1 MASNISLM
9 YASMWSRIGY
19 DLDYLMDDFH
29 TLHAVGSRGCVTY
42 NWEKLLLNFKLPNCL
57 EIGRL
62 IRETVAFL
70 NTTAATKKVV
80 RSIDLTDGKSLYEVA
95 IKRTRVDRHHQLLK
109 GAYESELWVPQP
121 FQRARLLEA
130 VLRPRSSFP
139 EDDHLLEEDEG
150 APVVAA
156 AGAAV
161 SNGPTPSPFPAAGK
175 GKTAQEV
182 KVHPEGETVMTFET
196 NLDGNLD
203 EDIVDAVIKGTIA
216 FKYRIKDNVWRII
229 SKNDGVYS
237 CPPDGWGDREYIPI
251 KKQCSQPS
259 EFMEN
264 LKKLFYYYILFLVVI
279 LLCVIS
285 RFFFLFRISHKNAS
299 YASKFHIRN
308 ANKYYNCYHP
318 RWSSI

>member
-70 NTTAATKKVV
+70 STTATKKMHQV
-80 RSIDLTDGKSLYEVA
+80 SIDLTDGKSLYEVA

-109 GAYESELWVPQP
+109 GAYESELCVPQP
-121 FQRARLLEA
+121 FLRARLLEA
-130 VLRPRSSFP
+130 VLRPKSSFP
-139 EDDHLLEEDEG
+139 EDDHLLEE
-150 APVVAA
+150 PVAA
-156 AGAAV
+156 AAV
-161 SNGPTPSPFPAAGK
+161 SNGPTPSPFVV
-175 GKTAQEV
+175 GKTPQEV
-182 KVHPEGETVMTFET
+182 KVHPEGEIVMTFET
-196 NLDGNLD
+196 NLDGHLD

-259 EFMEN
+259 EFME
-264 LKKLFYYYILFLVVI
+264 KFEKTFLSLHI
-279 LLCVIS
+279 IFGSNSFACNFTI
-285 RFFFLFRISHKNAS
+285 FFLFRISHKNAS
-299 YASKFHIRN
+299 YACKFHIRN
-308 ANKYYNCYHP
+308 TNKSYYCYYP
-318 RWSSI
+318 RWSSV

>member
-1 MASNISLM
+1 MATLQPLVDFLRTRLELRLDMASNISLM

-70 NTTAATKKVV
+70 NTTATKKMHQV
-80 RSIDLTDGKSLYEVA
+80 SIDLTDGKSLYEVA

-130 VLRPRSSFP
+130 VLRPKSSFP
-139 EDDHLLEEDEG
+139 EDDHLLEE
-150 APVVAA
+150 PVA
-156 AGAAV
+156 AAV
-161 SNGPTPSPFPAAGK
+161 SNGPTPSPFVV
-175 GKTAQEV
+175 GKTPQEV
-182 KVHPEGETVMTFET
+182 KVHPEGEIVMTFET
-196 NLDGNLD
+196 NLDGHLD

-251 KKQCSQPS
+251 KKQSSQPS
-259 EFMEN
+259 E
-264 LKKLFYYYILFLVVI
+264 
-279 LLCVIS
+279 
-285 RFFFLFRISHKNAS
+285 
-299 YASKFHIRN
+299 
-308 ANKYYNCYHP
+308 
-318 RWSSI
+318 

>member
-1 MASNISLM
+1 
-9 YASMWSRIGY
+9 
-19 DLDYLMDDFH
+19 
-29 TLHAVGSRGCVTY
+29 
-42 NWEKLLLNFKLPNCL
+42 
-57 EIGRL
+57 
-62 IRETVAFL
+62 
-70 NTTAATKKVV
+70 
-80 RSIDLTDGKSLYEVA
+80 LYEVA

-251 KKQCSQPS
+251 KKQCSQPKS
-259 EFMEN
+259 PTKTPLTPANSISVTPINTTTAITPDGLLFEQIRQQFTQLNFQQEQYNN
-264 LKKLFYYYILFLVVI
+264 LLQAQQQQQHPNVEQNGNLAASANFRVGKAMSLDAGNRKVETTEE
-279 LLCVIS
+279 LLQ
-285 RFFFLFRISHKNAS
+285 RHGFR
-299 YASKFHIRN
+299 
-308 ANKYYNCYHP
+308 
-318 RWSSI
+318 